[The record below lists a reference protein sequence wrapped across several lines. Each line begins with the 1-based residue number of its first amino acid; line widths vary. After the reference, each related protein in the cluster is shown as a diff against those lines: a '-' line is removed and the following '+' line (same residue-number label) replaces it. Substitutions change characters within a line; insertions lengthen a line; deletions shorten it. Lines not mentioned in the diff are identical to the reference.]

1 MQASRL
7 LAPLAVGVICGIG
20 AGAVAGLCARI
31 AMRLVAIG
39 VADGVG
45 ITPEF
50 TVAGTLAIVISG
62 VVVGAPAGLVYGL
75 VADRLP
81 GPARWRGLLYAAV
94 LLVLVGPFFFR
105 IEEFFSTGRVLLF
118 VPPFILYGL
127 VLSLALVPLRRTV
140 TRMPLG
146 VQAALAVT
154 GLGALGLLAFGVAAT
169 ILGVAAG
176 FVM

>member
-20 AGAVAGLCARI
+20 AGAVAGLWARI